1 MKRRTPKDGN
11 GRDKTVGYGRPP
23 RQHQFK
29 PGKSGNPKGRPK
41 GSKNAQTILREIMTR
56 RIPARVGGKT
66 VRMTV
71 CEAIFTKI
79 TEDAL
84 KGDPK
89 SASFLIN
96 RFDMNEPEAAVQALE
111 AGAVEETEIIE
122 SFVQSYLKKQEK
134 RS

>member
-1 MKRRTPKDGN
+1 MKRRSPKKGG
-11 GRDKTVGYGRPP
+11 GREEAVGYRRPP

-29 PGKSGNPKGRPK
+29 PGQSGNPKGRPK
-41 GSKNAQTILREIMTR
+41 GSKNAQTILREIMTG

-66 VRMTV
+66 VRMTI

-89 SASFLIN
+89 AASFLMN
-96 RFDMNEPEAAVQALE
+96 RFDMNEPENTARALE
-111 AGAVEETEIIE
+111 AGSAEQNEIID
-122 SFVQSYLKKQEK
+122 SYVQSYLKKREK